1 MMNRN
6 RRGSRRTSIQLRLAI
21 AAAVLVGGGAAGVAV
36 VASNHGSS
44 QVADS
49 AGYNTNA
56 NGPIS
61 ESAAMSSAMNWWNK
75 SQQTSLVV
83 ISKMVTIQAIS
94 VTTWHNKALV
104 VERGTVLAKD
114 ANEFVTTAMNGKV
127 EIWHANNGTKFLN
140 VGNSKT
146 GWNAMSGGTMSSW
159 GSYNWSNKSNSGWN
173 PSVKSLAK
181 GDLVFVFGER
191 VHGQLDAQ
199 LVLFAA
205 PMRTAP
211 TPFPTQ
217 TRTVTPNPTVT
228 VTAIP
233 TAIPTAT
240 VSATPTGNAHW

>member
-6 RRGSRRTSIQLRLAI
+6 RRGSRRTSIQIRLAI

-49 AGYNTNA
+49 AGYNTNY
-56 NGPIS
+56 GQTLS

-94 VTTWHNKALV
+94 VTTWHNKTLV

-114 ANEFVTTAMNGKV
+114 PTEFVTTSMNGKL

-159 GSYNWSNKSNSGWN
+159 GTYNWSDKSNSTWN

-205 PMRTAP
+205 PSKTAP
-211 TPFPTQ
+211 TPFPTS
-217 TRTVTPNPTVT
+217 TTTVTPAPTAT

-233 TAIPTAT
+233 TTT
-240 VSATPTGNAHW
+240 VRATPTANSHW

>member
-6 RRGSRRTSIQLRLAI
+6 RRGSRRTSIQIRLAI

-36 VASNHGSS
+36 VATNHGSS

-49 AGYNTNA
+49 AGYTTSSNQVL
-56 NGPIS
+56 S

-83 ISKMVTIQAIS
+83 ISKMVTIRAIS
-94 VTTWHNKALV
+94 VVTFHDKSLV
-104 VERGTVLAKD
+104 VERGTVVAKD
-114 ANEFVTTAMNGKV
+114 PGEFVTTAMNGDF
-127 EIWHANNGTKFLN
+127 EIWHFNNGTKFLN

-146 GWNAMSGGTMSSW
+146 GWNALSGGTMSSQ
-159 GSYNWSNKSNSGWN
+159 GSWNWSNTTNSKWN
-173 PSVKSLAK
+173 PSVKTPAK
-181 GDLVFVFGER
+181 GDLVFIFGER

-205 PMRTAP
+205 PSKTAP

-217 TRTVTPNPTVT
+217 TQTVTPAPTVT
-228 VTAIP
+228 VTA
-233 TAIPTAT
+233 TPTAT
-240 VSATPTGNAHW
+240 VRATPTSGNSHW

>member
-6 RRGSRRTSIQLRLAI
+6 RRGSRRTSIQIRLAI
-21 AAAVLVGGGAAGVAV
+21 AAAVLVGGGAAGVAL

-49 AGYNTNA
+49 AGYTTSSNQVL
-56 NGPIS
+56 S
-61 ESAAMSSAMNWWNK
+61 ESSAMSSAMNWWNK

-83 ISKMVTIQAIS
+83 ISKMVTIRAIS
-94 VTTWHNKALV
+94 VTTFHDKALV
-104 VERGTVLAKD
+104 VERGTVIAKD
-114 ANEFVTTAMNGKV
+114 PGEFVTTAMNGDF
-127 EIWHANNGTKFLN
+127 EIWHFNNGTKFLN

-146 GWNAMSGGTMSSW
+146 GWNAMTGGTMSSQ
-159 GSYNWSNKSNSGWN
+159 GSWNWSNTTNSKWN
-173 PSVKSLAK
+173 PSVKTPAK
-181 GDLVFVFGER
+181 GDLVFIFGER

-205 PMRTAP
+205 PMTTAP

-217 TRTVTPNPTVT
+217 THTVTPTPTVT

-233 TAIPTAT
+233 TPTAT
-240 VSATPTGNAHW
+240 STGNAHW

>member
-6 RRGSRRTSIQLRLAI
+6 RRGSRRTSIKLRLAI

-36 VASNHGSS
+36 VASNHGTS

-49 AGYNTNA
+49 AGYNTSA
-56 NGPIS
+56 NKPLT
-61 ESAAMSSAMNWWNK
+61 ESAAMSAAMNWWNK

-114 ANEFVTTAMNGKV
+114 ATEFVTTAMNGKV

-205 PMRTAP
+205 PMKTAP
-211 TPFPTQ
+211 TPIPTQ
-217 TRTVTPNPTVT
+217 TRTVTPTPTVT
-228 VTAIP
+228 V

>member
-6 RRGSRRTSIQLRLAI
+6 RRGSRRTSIQIRLAI

-36 VASNHGSS
+36 VATNHSSS

-49 AGYNTNA
+49 AGYTTNY
-56 NGPIS
+56 GQTLS

-94 VTTWHNKALV
+94 VVTWHNKALV

-146 GWNAMSGGTMSSW
+146 GWNALSGGTMSSW
-159 GSYNWSNKSNSGWN
+159 GSYNWSNKTNSKWN

-181 GDLVFVFGER
+181 GDVVFVFGER

-205 PMRTAP
+205 PGTTAP
-211 TPFPTQ
+211 IPTS
-217 TRTVTPNPTVT
+217 TSTVTPAPTVT

-233 TAIPTAT
+233 TTT
-240 VSATPTGNAHW
+240 VRATPTANNHW

>member
-6 RRGSRRTSIQLRLAI
+6 RRGSRRTSIQIRLAI
-21 AAAVLVGGGAAGVAV
+21 AAAVLVGGGAAGVAL

-49 AGYNTNA
+49 AGYTTSSNQVL
-56 NGPIS
+56 S
-61 ESAAMSSAMNWWNK
+61 ESSAMSSAMNWWNK

-94 VTTWHNKALV
+94 VTTWHDKALV
-104 VERGTVLAKD
+104 VERGTVIAKD
-114 ANEFVTTAMNGKV
+114 PGEFVTTAMNGDF
-127 EIWHANNGTKFLN
+127 EIWHFNNGTKFLN

-146 GWNAMSGGTMSSW
+146 GWNAMTGGTMSSQ
-159 GSYNWSNKSNSGWN
+159 GSWNWSNTTNSKWN
-173 PSVKSLAK
+173 PSVKTPAK
-181 GDLVFVFGER
+181 GDLVFIFGER

-205 PMRTAP
+205 PMTTAP

-217 TRTVTPNPTVT
+217 THTVTPTPTVT

-233 TAIPTAT
+233 TPTAT
-240 VSATPTGNAHW
+240 STGNAHW

>member
-36 VASNHGSS
+36 VATSHGSAETAS
-44 QVADS
+44 S
-49 AGYNTNA
+49 AGFTTSSNQVLN
-56 NGPIS
+56 
-61 ESAAMSSAMNWWNK
+61 ESTAMSNAMNWWNK

-159 GSYNWSNKSNSGWN
+159 GSYNWSNKSNSKWN

-205 PMRTAP
+205 PMTTAP

-217 TRTVTPNPTVT
+217 TQTVTPTPTVT

-233 TAIPTAT
+233 STSVTASPTA
-240 VSATPTGNAHW
+240 TGNAHW